1 MKKFIFFLFISLFV
15 FVACNKNDSQDN
27 KDGYS
32 FFSKELKADMDYNSI
47 VNKFG
52 QPDEDKGSGIH
63 IYVYKLQDGTEVWIG
78 YTDRIMYARH
88 MSSNGQLLHTLI

>member
-1 MKKFIFFLFISLFV
+1 MTKIIFFLFISSFV
-15 FVACNKNDSQDN
+15 FLACNKNNSQDN
-27 KDGYS
+27 KDSYS
-32 FFSKELKADMDYNSI
+32 YFSKELKADMDYNSI

-78 YTDRIMYARH
+78 YADRIMYARH

>member
-1 MKKFIFFLFISLFV
+1 MKKIIFFLFISSFV
-15 FVACNKNDSQDN
+15 FLACNKNNSQDN
-27 KDGYS
+27 KDSYS
-32 FFSKELKADMDYNSI
+32 YFSKELKADMDYNSI

-78 YTDRIMYARH
+78 YADRIMYARH

>member
-1 MKKFIFFLFISLFV
+1 MKKIIFSLFISSFV

-27 KDGYS
+27 KDSYAY
-32 FFSKELKADMDYNSI
+32 FSKELKANMDYDSI

-63 IYVYKLQDGTEVWIG
+63 IYVYKLQDGTEIWIG
-78 YTDRIMYARH
+78 YTDRILYARH
-88 MSSNGQLLHTLI
+88 MSNNGQLLHTLI